1 MTARAGLRPA
11 TLALALCVGAM
22 MAGCGTAAPLHAFTT
37 DGCSMFPDRALIGKA
52 DWCTCCLAHDL
63 AYWQGGTADERL
75 AADRELARC
84 VQDRALSPALAT
96 TMLAGVRAGGSA
108 YLPTSYRWGYGWP
121 YGRGYQELNDT
132 EKAQAAD
139 LRAAY
144 LEHNPALVCTPQ
156 DLSQRAGD

>member
-1 MTARAGLRPA
+1 MRAA
-11 TLALALCVGAM
+11 TLALALCMGTM

-37 DGCSMFPDRALIGKA
+37 DGCSMFPDRALIGKV

-84 VQDRALSPALAT
+84 VQDKALSPALAT

-121 YGRGYQELNDT
+121 YGRGYQSLNGAD
-132 EKAQAAD
+132 KAQAAG
-139 LRAAY
+139 LRADY
-144 LEHNPALVCTPQ
+144 LERNPELVCTVNN
-156 DLSQRAGD
+156 AGSRSGIQ